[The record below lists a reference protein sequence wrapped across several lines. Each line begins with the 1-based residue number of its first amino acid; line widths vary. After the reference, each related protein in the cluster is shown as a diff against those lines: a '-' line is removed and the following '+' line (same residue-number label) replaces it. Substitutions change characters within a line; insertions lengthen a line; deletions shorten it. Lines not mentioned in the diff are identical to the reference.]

1 MSSAGDIHVE
11 AVSSVDDELVAAFG
25 RLLPQLSRGAPVP
38 TRDAIREIVEAA
50 ACTVL
55 IARDGRASGH
65 IVGMLTLVV
74 FRIPTGVRAWI
85 EDVVVDEQV
94 RGRGLG
100 EAPSQEAI
108 RQAVGRDDPGQPDS
122 GTARRSAAP
131 SARRFT
137 RRSAF
142 SRAFWSTRRRMA
154 PWPP

>member
-38 TRDAIREIVEAA
+38 TRDAIREIVEAS

-85 EDVVVDEQV
+85 EDVVVDDSARGQGVGEMLN
-94 RGRGLG
+94 RAALDLAIGRGARTVDLTSRPSR
-100 EAPSQEAI
+100 EAANRLYRRIGFEERETNVYRFVRS
-108 RQAVGRDDPGQPDS
+108 PD
-122 GTARRSAAP
+122 
-131 SARRFT
+131 
-137 RRSAF
+137 
-142 SRAFWSTRRRMA
+142 
-154 PWPP
+154 